1 MMDIDKEFLFPFRD
15 VDDGELVNIQ
25 MDCVS
30 DHLQSHC
37 KYNNLNFKSFNHAD
51 HKMYEIENDIDPD
64 NHFFNDAINNCCEY
78 YTEDK
83 FKRNVNME
91 GALTIIH
98 LNSRSLYKN
107 FIHIKD
113 YLRQFNK
120 FNVIAVSETWLDNEK
135 IHEVE
140 MEGYNLFTVNRV
152 NKKGGVA
159 ALYVDTALRCNLIKS
174 MSVTIENL
182 LECVTIEID
191 IERSKNIIIS
201 CVYRSPGICTD
212 TFMNKLFGMFDKGNE
227 NKVQIICGDFNI
239 DLLNP
244 NGNKRITDFTD
255 SLYSKGL
262 FPVITKPS
270 RITKNTATLIDNI
283 YTNEIEGKI
292 VGGLFINDMTDHF
305 PVFAI
310 FQRLF
315 DKTKGSRINRFK
327 LIRYRTPEI
336 IAALSEDL
344 KNHNW
349 SDVYASKDPNSAY
362 DAFLSILIEK
372 YEKHCLRRL

>member
-37 KYNNLNFKSFNHAD
+37 KYNNLNFKSFNHVD
-51 HKMYEIENDIDPD
+51 YKMYEIENDIDPD

-152 NKKGGVA
+152 NKKGGGV
-159 ALYVDTALRCNLIKS
+159 ALYVD
-174 MSVTIENL
+174 
-182 LECVTIEID
+182 
-191 IERSKNIIIS
+191 
-201 CVYRSPGICTD
+201 
-212 TFMNKLFGMFDKGNE
+212 
-227 NKVQIICGDFNI
+227 
-239 DLLNP
+239 
-244 NGNKRITDFTD
+244 
-255 SLYSKGL
+255 
-262 FPVITKPS
+262 
-270 RITKNTATLIDNI
+270 
-283 YTNEIEGKI
+283 
-292 VGGLFINDMTDHF
+292 
-305 PVFAI
+305 
-310 FQRLF
+310 
-315 DKTKGSRINRFK
+315 
-327 LIRYRTPEI
+327 
-336 IAALSEDL
+336 
-344 KNHNW
+344 
-349 SDVYASKDPNSAY
+349 SA
-362 DAFLSILIEK
+362 K
-372 YEKHCLRRL
+372 M

>member
-1 MMDIDKEFLFPFRD
+1 
-15 VDDGELVNIQ
+15 
-25 MDCVS
+25 
-30 DHLQSHC
+30 
-37 KYNNLNFKSFNHAD
+37 
-51 HKMYEIENDIDPD
+51 MYEIENDIDPD
-64 NHFFNDAINNCCEY
+64 NHLFNDVNTNCCEY

-83 FKRNVNME
+83 FNRNVIME
-91 GALTIIH
+91 GALSIIH

-107 FIHIKD
+107 VIHIKD
-113 YLRQFNK
+113 YLCQFNK

-152 NKKGGVA
+152 NKKGGGV
-159 ALYVDTALRCNLIKS
+159 ALYVDTVLRCNLIKS
-174 MSVTIENL
+174 MSVTLENL
-182 LECVTIEID
+182 LECVTIET
-191 IERSKNIIIS
+191 SKNIIIS

-212 TFMNKLFGMFDKGNE
+212 TFMNKLFGMLDKGNE

-283 YTNEIEGKI
+283 FTNEIEGKI

-310 FQRLF
+310 FQRFF
-315 DKTKGSRINRFK
+315 DKPKVSRLNKFK
-327 LIRYRTPEI
+327 LI
-336 IAALSEDL
+336 
-344 KNHNW
+344 
-349 SDVYASKDPNSAY
+349 
-362 DAFLSILIEK
+362 
-372 YEKHCLRRL
+372 